1 MLAKAQDDM
10 THYYNQHRE
19 PAPKYAL
26 GDRVYLD
33 GSDIQTTQPSKKL
46 AHQFLPIRGSI
57 SGWTPCLLTLTAPVH
72 EPVAPSPPGGK
83 THACTC
89 GSNSGKA
96 EQPTFQPSPC

>member
-1 MLAKAQDDM
+1 MINEFTDQMCSTLLEAKSMLAKAQDDM

-46 AHQFLPIRGSI
+46 AH
-57 SGWTPCLLTLTAPVH
+57 
-72 EPVAPSPPGGK
+72 
-83 THACTC
+83 
-89 GSNSGKA
+89 
-96 EQPTFQPSPC
+96 